1 MLIYSFVVFSEST
14 KKEKKTEITVITRE
28 THFDDEKN
36 QLHNLQNNNVNTV
49 QYNTIQYN
57 TILYYTILYN
67 TIQYNT
73 IQYSTAQNN
82 KWITCCNRLYFIS
95 LWNNTQDIKIE

>member
-14 KKEKKTEITVITRE
+14 KKEKKTEKTVITRG

-36 QLHNLQNNNVNTV
+36 QLHNLQNYNVNTI

-57 TILYYTILYN
+57 TILYHTM
-67 TIQYNT
+67 QYNT
-73 IQYSTAQNN
+73 IQYYT
-82 KWITCCNRLYFIS
+82 
-95 LWNNTQDIKIE
+95 IK